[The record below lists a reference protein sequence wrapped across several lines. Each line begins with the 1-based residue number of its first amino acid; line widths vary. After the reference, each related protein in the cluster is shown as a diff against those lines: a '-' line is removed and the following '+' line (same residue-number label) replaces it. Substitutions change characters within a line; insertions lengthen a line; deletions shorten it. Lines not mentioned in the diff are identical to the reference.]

1 MKYIFPTAML
11 LGGIYCIVSGQA
23 VTGVML
29 CFFGA
34 LVFEKIVEKDNNE

>member
-1 MKYIFPTAML
+1 MKYIFPTIML
-11 LGGIYCIVSGQA
+11 SGGIYFLANGQA
-23 VTGVML
+23 FAGMLL